1 MGIEFGREPTW
12 TVSAPKRR
20 CGSSVRARTGCG
32 QKRESGCTKC
42 SPDQS
47 WTADPRFSAT
57 QKTRVC
63 NSAKAE
69 SVSSKNSRSWGQQT
83 GILDGVPG
91 AVHGIWNSYC
101 AAFRRDFERYFHL
114 KFIVHDIATRVLKRR
129 ISIISDISVRKDS
142 PIVIT
147 TFLNATIL
155 KPIECIF

>member
-1 MGIEFGREPTW
+1 MAQIHGHRIREGAYLDRISTKAAMRFLGARKDGLRPETGIRLYKMLARPILD
-12 TVSAPKRR
+12 
-20 CGSSVRARTGCG
+20 CGSQILGY
-32 QKRESGCTKC
+32 
-42 SPDQS
+42 
-47 WTADPRFSAT
+47 
-57 QKTRVC
+57 
-63 NSAKAE
+63 SAKAE

-147 TFLNATIL
+147 TFLNAAIL